1 MNMSRQ
7 ARMSKVLKSKTNFT
21 YVYIY
26 TYNTDI
32 RVFFLSIDPKIKQI
46 TFYLDETEYIVE
58 NEISQTSCIPHS
70 TE

>member
-26 TYNTDI
+26 NTDI
-32 RVFFLSIDPKIKQI
+32 RVFFLNIDPKIKQI